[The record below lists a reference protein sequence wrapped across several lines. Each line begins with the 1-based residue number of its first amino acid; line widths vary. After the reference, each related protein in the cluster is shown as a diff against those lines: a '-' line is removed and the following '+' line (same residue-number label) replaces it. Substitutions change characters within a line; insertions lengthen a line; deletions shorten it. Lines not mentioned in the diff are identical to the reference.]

1 MANDWLRALPIDYPK
16 FGRRQLPQLCNNVS
30 MWINL
35 EGRFEELIEIND
47 RTIEFMDGLADTRL
61 KLVGKDEWTSGET
74 VVTGLTPEEV
84 INRMVS
90 ARSAFVHGVPEVRPH
105 KEDLANWVRP
115 GS

>member
-1 MANDWLRALPIDYPK
+1 MANDWLRAMPVHYPS
-16 FGRRQLPQLCNNVS
+16 FGAIHLPQLCNNVF

-90 ARSAFVHGVPEVRPH
+90 ARSALVHGVPEVRPH

>member
-1 MANDWLRALPIDYPK
+1 MLIPYHGY
-16 FGRRQLPQLCNNVS
+16 GRSQLPRLCNNGF

-61 KLVGKDEWTSGET
+61 KLVGKDQWTSGET
-74 VVTGLTPEEV
+74 VVTGLTPAEV
-84 INRMVS
+84 ITRMVM
-90 ARSAFVHGVPEVRPH
+90 ARRALVHGVPEVRPH

>member
-1 MANDWLRALPIDYPK
+1 
-16 FGRRQLPQLCNNVS
+16 

-47 RTIEFMDGLADTRL
+47 RTIEFMEGLADTRL
-61 KLVGKDEWTSGET
+61 NLVGKDEWSTGET

-84 INRMVS
+84 ITRMVT
-90 ARSAFVHGVPEVRPH
+90 ARRAHVHGFPEVREH